1 MRQGP
6 ASPPRPPLQHRGQ
19 RPAPRTSGLA
29 RRPAPL
35 LNPRFLLPGS
45 RLPAGQ
51 RLAPL
56 EGRVKAAKAQLSL
69 LKRIGV
75 VGNPTLHLGRYLGP
89 IMTREETGPSRRS
102 SMGGAQR
109 RSKLKTSSLHYHMF
123 WTCLV
128 N

>member
-29 RRPAPL
+29 WRPAPL
-35 LNPRFLLPGS
+35 PSPRSLLLGS
-45 RLPAGQ
+45 RFPAGQ

-56 EGRVKAAKAQLSL
+56 EGRAKEAKAQLSL

-75 VGNPTLHLGRYLGP
+75 VGNPTLQLGRYLGP
-89 IMTREETGPSRRS
+89 IMIWEEAGLSHRS

-109 RSKLKTSSLHYHMF
+109 RSKLKTSSLRYHMF
-123 WTCLV
+123 
-128 N
+128 